1 MKISCSWTLDRLS
14 DHLDG
19 ALDARDRDLVE
30 SHLGGCPEC
39 SAILDDLREIA
50 LAAAR
55 LPNREPITDLWGGI
69 ATRIGAAAPATG
81 TMMRRFS
88 LSVMQLVA
96 AGIALILFTS
106 AVVWLVRPNAAG
118 DREVAAVAQPG
129 TGGAFSYVARAV
141 APGSDAAIA
150 ELELLLEQ
158 ARDQLDPATVQ
169 VLETNLAIID
179 RAIEDAR
186 RALAEDPANAYLSEH
201 LAQQVRRKV
210 NLLRHATDIVRGQS

>member
-1 MKISCSWTLDRLS
+1 MKIPCSWTLDRLS

-30 SHLGGCPEC
+30 SHLGDCPEC

-210 NLLRHATDIVRGQS
+210 NLLRHATDIIRGQS

>member
-30 SHLGGCPEC
+30 SHLGDCPEC

-69 ATRIGAAAPATG
+69 ATRIVAAAPATG
-81 TMMRRFS
+81 TMTRRFS